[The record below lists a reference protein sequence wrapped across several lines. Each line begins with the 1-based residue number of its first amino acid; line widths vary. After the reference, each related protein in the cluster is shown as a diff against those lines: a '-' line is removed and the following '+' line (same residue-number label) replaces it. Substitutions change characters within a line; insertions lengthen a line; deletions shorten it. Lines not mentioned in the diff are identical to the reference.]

1 MVDSLRVR
9 SFLYL
14 WLGMLAMMA
23 SVQMQMLARGYL
35 AYEIT
40 GSETLLG
47 LVSAAPA
54 VPILALSLIGGAFA
68 DRLDRKRIIQVAQL
82 VSAAGALAVGIAITT
97 GVVAWPHLLAV
108 GVSQG
113 ALWAFLMPARQ
124 AVIPELVGQQRLSN
138 AVALNAAAM
147 SAMTLASP
155 AVAGILYA
163 RLGPAFVY
171 YTSAALAV
179 AAVFFTTLMPS
190 TSRGKVRPGAP
201 MMGDIAAGLSYI
213 AATPIVMILLVIGLV
228 STLFAMPLRFLMPV
242 FVVDIYGRD
251 AAAMGLLLAAMG
263 GGSLAGSMFIT
274 WLGRWRRGMILIM
287 ASFLTGLAMAAMA
300 LLPFYYAAAAVMVL
314 MGVGDAGRRAI
325 NMALVMEVAEDAY
338 RGRVMSVFMMNFGLM
353 PLGVLP
359 LALGAEA
366 FGPQAAVGALAV
378 LILVTSAFILAT
390 QRRLRQIA

>member
-40 GSETLLG
+40 GSKTLLG

-68 DRLDRKRIIQVAQL
+68 DRLDRKRIIQIAQL
-82 VSAAGALAVGIAITT
+82 VSAAGALAVGITITT

-108 GVSQG
+108 GGSQG

-124 AVIPELVGQQRLSN
+124 AVIPELVGQQRMAN

-155 AVAGILYA
+155 AAAGILYA
-163 RLGPAFVY
+163 RLGPEFVY
-171 YTSAALAV
+171 YTSGALAI
-179 AAVFFTTLMPS
+179 AAVFFTTLMPP
-190 TSRGKVRPGAP
+190 TSRGKVRSGAP

-213 AATPIVMILLVIGLV
+213 AATPLVMVLLVIGLV

-325 NMALVMEVAEDAY
+325 NMSLVMEVAEDAY

-359 LALGAEA
+359 LALAAEA
-366 FGPQAAVGALAV
+366 FGPQVAVGALAV

-390 QRRLRQIA
+390 QRRLRQLA

>member
-1 MVDSLRVR
+1 
-9 SFLYL
+9 
-14 WLGMLAMMA
+14 
-23 SVQMQMLARGYL
+23 
-35 AYEIT
+35 
-40 GSETLLG
+40 
-47 LVSAAPA
+47 
-54 VPILALSLIGGAFA
+54 
-68 DRLDRKRIIQVAQL
+68 
-82 VSAAGALAVGIAITT
+82 
-97 GVVAWPHLLAV
+97 
-108 GVSQG
+108 
-113 ALWAFLMPARQ
+113 
-124 AVIPELVGQQRLSN
+124 
-138 AVALNAAAM
+138 
-147 SAMTLASP
+147 
-155 AVAGILYA
+155 
-163 RLGPAFVY
+163 
-171 YTSAALAV
+171 
-179 AAVFFTTLMPS
+179 
-190 TSRGKVRPGAP
+190 

-213 AATPIVMILLVIGLV
+213 AATPLVMVLLVIGLV

-378 LILVTSAFILAT
+378 LILATSAFFLAT
-390 QRRLRQIA
+390 QRRLREIA

>member
-1 MVDSLRVR
+1 
-9 SFLYL
+9 
-14 WLGMLAMMA
+14 
-23 SVQMQMLARGYL
+23 
-35 AYEIT
+35 
-40 GSETLLG
+40 
-47 LVSAAPA
+47 
-54 VPILALSLIGGAFA
+54 
-68 DRLDRKRIIQVAQL
+68 
-82 VSAAGALAVGIAITT
+82 
-97 GVVAWPHLLAV
+97 
-108 GVSQG
+108 
-113 ALWAFLMPARQ
+113 
-124 AVIPELVGQQRLSN
+124 
-138 AVALNAAAM
+138 
-147 SAMTLASP
+147 
-155 AVAGILYA
+155 
-163 RLGPAFVY
+163 
-171 YTSAALAV
+171 
-179 AAVFFTTLMPS
+179 
-190 TSRGKVRPGAP
+190 

>member
-1 MVDSLRVR
+1 MIDSLRVR
-9 SFLYL
+9 GFLYL

-47 LVSAAPA
+47 IVSAGPA
-54 VPILALSLIGGAFA
+54 VPILALSLLGGAVA
-68 DRLDRKRIIQVAQL
+68 DRMERKRIIQVSQV
-82 VSAAGALAVGIAITT
+82 VSAAGALAVGAAITT
-97 GVVAWPHLLAV
+97 DVVEWYHLLAV
-108 GVSQG
+108 AVSQG

-163 RLGPAFVY
+163 RLGPESVY
-171 YTSAALAV
+171 YTSGSLAV
-179 AAVFFTTLMPS
+179 AAVLLTTLMPS
-190 TSRGKVRPGAP
+190 TGRGNVKPGAP

-213 AATPIVMILLVIGLV
+213 AATPLVTVLLVIGLV

-251 AAAMGLLLAAMG
+251 AAAMGLLMAAMG
-263 GGSLAGSMFIT
+263 GGSLAGSVFIT

-300 LLPFYYAAAAVMVL
+300 LLPFYYAAAAVMAL
-314 MGVGDAGRRAI
+314 MGLGDAGRRTI

-359 LALGAEA
+359 LAVGAQA
-366 FGPQAAVGALAV
+366 LGPQAAVGALAALV
-378 LILVTSAFILAT
+378 LATSAFILAT
-390 QRRLRQIA
+390 QRRLREIA

>member
-9 SFLYL
+9 GFLYL

-23 SVQMQMLARGYL
+23 GVQMQMLARGYL
-35 AYEIT
+35 TYEIT

-47 LVSAAPA
+47 IVSAGPA
-54 VPILALSLIGGAFA
+54 VPILALSLIGGAVA
-68 DRLDRKRIIQVAQL
+68 DRLDRKRVIQICQV
-82 VSAAGALAVGIAITT
+82 VSAAGALAVGVAITT
-97 GVVAWPHLLAV
+97 GVVEWYHLLAV

-113 ALWAFLMPARQ
+113 ALWAFLMPSRQ

-155 AVAGILYA
+155 AVGGILYA

-171 YTSAALAV
+171 YTSGSLAL

-190 TSRGKVRPGAP
+190 ASRGKVRPEAP

-213 AATPIVMILLVIGLV
+213 AATPLVMVLLVIGLV
-228 STLFAMPLRFLMPV
+228 STLFAMPIRFLMPV
-242 FVVDIYGRD
+242 FVVDIYSRD

-263 GGSLAGSMFIT
+263 GGSLVGAMFIT

-287 ASFLTGLAMAAMA
+287 ASFLTGLAMVAMA

-325 NMALVMEVAEDAY
+325 NMSLVMEVTEDVY

-359 LALGAEA
+359 LAVAAQAL
-366 FGPQAAVGALAV
+366 GPQAAVGLLAV
-378 LILVTSAFILAT
+378 LVLATTAFILAT
-390 QRRLRQIA
+390 QRRLREIA